1 VSLRLVFKPA
11 ARQEYR
17 DAADWYESRSP
28 GRGKAFRAAVR
39 YQLDRITA
47 NPRIHGKVY
56 QDVRKAVVRGYPYN
70 VYYSEEPGRVVVL
83 SVFHTSR
90 DPRNWQSRV

>member
-1 VSLRLVFKPA
+1 MSFRLIFFPV

-17 DAADWYESRSP
+17 EAADWYEARSP
-28 GRGKAFRAAVR
+28 GRGKLFRAAVR
-39 YQLDRITA
+39 NQLDRITA
-47 NPRIHGKVY
+47 NPRIHAKVY

-70 VYYSEEPGRVVVL
+70 VLYVEEPGRVVVL

-90 DPRNWQSRV
+90 DPRIWQSRV

>member
-1 VSLRLVFKPA
+1 MSLRPVFKPA

-17 DAADWYESRSP
+17 EAADWYDARDP
-28 GRGKAFRAAVR
+28 GRGKLFRTAVR

-47 NPRIHGKVY
+47 DPRIHAKVH

-70 VYYSEEPGRVVVL
+70 VFYFEEPGRVVAV

-90 DPRNWQSRV
+90 DPQVWQSRV

>member
-1 VSLRLVFKPA
+1 MSLRLVFNTA

-17 DAADWYESRSP
+17 DAADWYEAHSP

-47 NPRIHGKVY
+47 YPRIHAKVY
-56 QDVRKAVVRGYPYN
+56 RDVRKAVVRGYPYN
-70 VYYSEEPGRVVVL
+70 VFYVEEPGRVVVV

-90 DPRNWQSRV
+90 DPLVWQSRV